1 MPTMIDVYAAPIMVR
16 HLLSLFLVGLLAAC
30 SLSPHAGGPVA
41 LTPQVS
47 LRLPDPA
54 LLGEAIEATQLV
66 TASHGGD
73 SFTFEGR
80 LSVTPA
86 GLILVTTD
94 GMGRRAMTIRFSN
107 GALEVDKASWL
118 PATLPPPANMLADI
132 MLMYWPV
139 EVLRAHVDG
148 ASVEAD
154 GPWRHLRRDGAV
166 MVEISR
172 DADPWN
178 GSVILHNRVW
188 DYRIQVVSSRLPS

>member
-1 MPTMIDVYAAPIMVR
+1 MIDVYAAFIMSR
-16 HLLSLFLVGLLAAC
+16 RFLALILVGLLAAC
-30 SLSPHAGGPVA
+30 AAPPPVGGAVA
-41 LTPQVS
+41 LAPQVS

-54 LLGEAIEATQLV
+54 LLGENVEAAQLV

-94 GMGRRAMTIRFSN
+94 GMGRRAMTIRWSN

-118 PATLPPPANMLADI
+118 PTSLPPPANMLADI

-148 ASVEAD
+148 ALVEAD
-154 GPWRHLRRDGAV
+154 GTSRSLRRDGAV

-172 DADPWN
+172 QPDPWN
-178 GSVILHNRVW
+178 GSVTLHNRVW

>member
-1 MPTMIDVYAAPIMVR
+1 MIDVYAAPIMLR
-16 HLLSLFLVGLLAAC
+16 RFLCLILVGLLAAC
-30 SLSPHAGGPVA
+30 SLPPHSGGAVA

-54 LLGEAIEATQLV
+54 LLGETVEVVQLV
-66 TASHGGD
+66 TARHGGD

-80 LSVTPA
+80 LSVIPA

-94 GMGRRAMTIRFSN
+94 GMGRRAMTIRLSN
-107 GALEVDKASWL
+107 GGLEVDKASWL

-148 ASVEAD
+148 ASVETD
-154 GPWRHLRRDGAV
+154 GPWRHLRRDGAILV
-166 MVEISR
+166 DISR

>member
-1 MPTMIDVYAAPIMVR
+1 MIDVYAVSIMLR
-16 HLLSLFLVGLLAAC
+16 RLFRLILVGLLAAC
-30 SLSPHAGGPVA
+30 AAPPHPVGPVA
-41 LTPQVS
+41 LAPRVG

-54 LLGEAIEATQLV
+54 LLGEAVEVVQLV

-73 SFTFEGR
+73 AFIFEGR

-94 GMGRRAMTIRFSN
+94 GMGRRAMTIRWSN
-107 GALEVDKASWL
+107 GQLAVDKASWL
-118 PATLPPPANMLADI
+118 PAGLPPPANMLADI

-154 GPWRHLRRDGAV
+154 GTSRSLRRDGAV

-172 DADPWN
+172 AADPWN
-178 GSVILHNRVW
+178 GTVSLHNRAW
-188 DYRIQVVSSRLPS
+188 EYRIQVVSSRLPS